1 MKNLIRKIL
10 KEEEEIEDL
19 NWIMNIEPSDFGY
32 GVYDSLKDAVISQLG
47 DYDNISIDDTIIFE
61 GDTFTVYRVEI
72 HSGRQIVTLKNNRTN
87 KNFQIVLYDP
97 IPPEWEKELPPL
109 DEDLEYWSVDGN
121 KMGPNESIIKKVL
134 KVLKEYNYREK
145 RSTIEI
151 TMALLQ
157 EAADHFAEGLRLI
170 ESATQF
176 AYQENNEDLIRDLEK
191 LRMTIQ
197 SGGDKMW
204 AERDESMNIVNRIN
218 DIIKKYS

>member
-97 IPPEWEKELPPL
+97 IPPEWEKDLPPL

>member
-61 GDTFTVYRVEI
+61 GDNFTVYRVEI

>member
-191 LRMTIQ
+191 LRLTIQ